1 MRALWRSTLQ
11 EPPAKLCQTHRLLI
25 SSSSVSLLLS
35 LKSRLWPRFVSNL
48 PWGQE
53 SSVEG
58 ARERRCANITGT
70 LFQSL
75 PSNKTENDFSDDN
88 SFSSLWTQ
96 PKKLCQKQTYIIPA
110 LFMIC
115 SVSVFISRLR
125 KFQVDARRAPHHPR
139 LQPPGGESFCTPIPS
154 WPAQLAL
161 HYSGENVIT
170 NRKACLACRLAWQLK
185 HLPLWLQTG
194 ELPKPEE

>member
-1 MRALWRSTLQ
+1 MRALWRSALQ

-139 LQPPGGESFCTPIPS
+139 LQLLGVSLSALPSHPGQPS
-154 WPAQLAL
+154 WHSTIQ
-161 HYSGENVIT
+161 E
-170 NRKACLACRLAWQLK
+170 KM
-185 HLPLWLQTG
+185 
-194 ELPKPEE
+194 